1 MLLLKS
7 VRCRESVQPDIDS
20 LQLPVVGRCYLNRL
34 PIVLYQPFASAYDAI
49 HNLLENPRITPAS
62 VRRSALSYTFRLPAE
77 IRELIARLYRLDD
90 VDLAGLERS
99 VAASTSAPAGVSA
112 TAAVDAADPPHS
124 SWEGIW
130 QEPTGLYLVLH
141 DERLSKQRNALEAA
155 IIEEALAAGGELPDR
170 SVGLVTPHRAQRSL
184 LKSRLTRFIDPN
196 GPIDAVDTVERFQ
209 GGERPTII
217 VSATASDPSAI
228 SARARFLLDLNRSNV
243 AFSRAKQR
251 LIVICSQSLLTHIP
265 PEVEHY
271 DSALLWK
278 SLRAFCSRRLF
289 TTTVSGHTVQVF
301 APPLAAAD
309 A

>member
-1 MLLLKS
+1 MD
-7 VRCRESVQPDIDS
+7 E
-20 LQLPVVGRCYLNRL
+20 
-34 PIVLYQPFASAYDAI
+34 
-49 HNLLENPRITPAS
+49 
-62 VRRSALSYTFRLPAE
+62 
-77 IRELIARLYRLDD
+77 
-90 VDLAGLERS
+90 
-99 VAASTSAPAGVSA
+99 
-112 TAAVDAADPPHS
+112 ADPPHS

-141 DERLSKQRNALEAA
+141 DERLSKQSNAVEAA
-155 IIEEALAAGGELPDR
+155 IVEEALLAAGELPDR

-184 LKSRLTRFIDPN
+184 LKTRLARFLDPD

-243 AFSRAKQR
+243 ACSRAKQR

-301 APPLAAAD
+301 APSLASAD